1 MRNQEYE
8 SKDMQKLPENNS
20 KKMIN
25 VRKETKNINDIWR
38 RMAKVK
44 EV

>member
-8 SKDMQKLPENNS
+8 SKDLQTLPETHS

-25 VRKETKNINDIWR
+25 VRKETKNIKDKWK

-44 EV
+44 EG